1 VNGSHSHY
9 LIRRAGQFIPTIAAI
24 LLIGFLLIHLA
35 PGDPV
40 LALAGDNGDAQYYAD
55 MRARFGLDEPLPVQL
70 AKYAGNLVTG
80 DLGTSYMQGR
90 PVAEIIAERLPATVL
105 LTASALLISALV
117 GVAVGV
123 YAATRHNRLGD
134 HVVTATTL
142 AVYAAPVFLLGQ
154 LAILVLAL
162 RTGWFPVQGMTDPRG
177 DTTSLR
183 AGIDVAHHLAL
194 PMLVLAAQEVAAV
207 AQITRAGMVNELG
220 SDHVRTARAKGVTER
235 VVLTRH
241 ALRRVLPS
249 VVTVLGERVGHL
261 VAGAVVVEAVFGWP
275 GIGRLLVTAMQSR
288 DIPIVMGVF
297 LIVAVTVVIA
307 NLLTDLLYVK
317 LDPRVRLG

>member
-1 VNGSHSHY
+1 MNGSHSHY